1 MQYPQIE
8 EIIRCPECHGRLNLE
23 LPSAI
28 TCLACGAS
36 YPVVNGIPI
45 LLHKD
50 SAFAPEQVVI
60 SRETYFASSVF
71 ENRLKRKIRRN
82 LPSLATEYNSR
93 DVDQLIHKE
102 LPAQSSPLSGL
113 VIGTGEKA
121 GAISERFPNVNWLM
135 TDVDLS
141 YRPQLIADTVGLP
154 IADASF
160 DIVIAE
166 MVLEHVMNIT
176 QAALELQRVCKLGGL
191 IVVKVPFCFPWHGV
205 PVDFFRCTPSGLRA
219 LFRSSETVYL
229 GKCMGAWGAL
239 AYQLDSLVVN
249 ATSIRYLRVGAAF
262 FSRFLFGYLKW
273 LDQLSSNKSCL
284 ITTAGITFV
293 GRKKKDSF
301 TPREVLQ
308 ELQQLF
314 GSGQV

>member
-1 MQYPQIE
+1 
-8 EIIRCPECHGRLNLE
+8 
-23 LPSAI
+23 
-28 TCLACGAS
+28 
-36 YPVVNGIPI
+36 
-45 LLHKD
+45 
-50 SAFAPEQVVI
+50 
-60 SRETYFASSVF
+60 
-71 ENRLKRKIRRN
+71 
-82 LPSLATEYNSR
+82 
-93 DVDQLIHKE
+93 
-102 LPAQSSPLSGL
+102 

-160 DIVIAE
+160 DVVVAE